1 MRRWIG
7 ALVGAGVAVAAVA
20 AVAANTQFEVSQRDR
35 KFSVKKLQVQKGATV
50 NFRNLDPFFHNV
62 FSVTPGSEFDLGAYP
77 QGESKPVTF
86 KNPGTVEVECALH
99 PEMKMT
105 VEVSE

>member
-1 MRRWIG
+1 
-7 ALVGAGVAVAAVA
+7 VVVAAVGSF
-20 AVAANTQFEVSQRDR
+20 AANTQYEVSQHDR
-35 KFSVKKLQVQKGATV
+35 KFSVKKLSVQKGATV

-86 KNPGTVEVECALH
+86 SKPGTVEVECALH

-105 VEVSE
+105 IEVSE

>member
-1 MRRWIG
+1 MKRWIS
-7 ALVGAGVAVAAVA
+7 ALVASGVTIAAVGSLA
-20 AVAANTQFEVSQRDR
+20 ASSSYEVTQHDR
-35 KFSVKKLQVQKGATV
+35 KFSVMRLQVPKGAVV

-86 KNPGTVEVECALH
+86 KKPGLVEVECAMH
-99 PEMKMT
+99 PEMKM
-105 VEVSE
+105 VIEVSE